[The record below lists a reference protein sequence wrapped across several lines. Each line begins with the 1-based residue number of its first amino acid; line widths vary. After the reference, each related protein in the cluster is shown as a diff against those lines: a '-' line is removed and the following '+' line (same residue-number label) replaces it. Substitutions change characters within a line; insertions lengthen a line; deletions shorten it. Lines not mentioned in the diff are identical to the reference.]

1 MLDAEHVHRAA
12 LALREA
18 RLAPRQFGHDHL
30 GIDAIGEHVAMVAVT
45 GDDAVL
51 VAVER
56 RLQPD
61 RDGFLTDVE
70 VAETADQAGAVKLPR
85 LLLKEIGRA
94 SCRERVC
101 QYG

>member
-12 LALREA
+12 LALRDA

-70 VAETADQAGAVKLPR
+70 VAETADQRSEARRVG
-85 LLLKEIGRA
+85 KECG
-94 SCRERVC
+94 STCRSRWSPFP
-101 QYG
+101 